1 LKNKGQALVEFVLI
15 LPVLLLLLFAF
26 FDVSR
31 IFIGKNHLENVMNEV
46 SKLVIANKTE
56 EEISDYLKKD
66 DYQISI
72 SMSKNKYINIKLKT
86 SLDLITPGLK
96 QILNDP
102 YIIEVERSIIHE

>member
-1 LKNKGQALVEFVLI
+1 MKNKGQALVEFVLI

-56 EEISDYLKKD
+56 E
-66 DYQISI
+66 
-72 SMSKNKYINIKLKT
+72 
-86 SLDLITPGLK
+86 
-96 QILNDP
+96 
-102 YIIEVERSIIHE
+102 